1 MRAGP
6 SPDRLS
12 KEAIRLMESTC
23 DYGRPQRP
31 DPVSLRFRAAGLL
44 IEVVLPGP
52 EPHLVVRV
60 PAPSGHRHHGPDQG
74 EHDPMVWLGP
84 GAAPMC
90 CCQDWWSG
98 GACGHI
104 PAALAVISE
113 VEQVTR

>member
-12 KEAIRLMESTC
+12 RRRSAMEATRH
-23 DYGRPQRP
+23 YGRPRP

-44 IEVVLPGP
+44 VEVVLPGP
-52 EPHLVVRV
+52 EPHLVVQV

-113 VEQVTR
+113 VEEVTR